1 MHFDSLD
8 LRTETGRLGLAAG
21 TEINC
26 GQLVLNTKEGS
37 FPSTPPNVL
46 TNVSTHPFVFDV
58 YTANRPAFLLLELKD
73 HDASQLN

>member
-1 MHFDSLD
+1 MHFDWLD
-8 LRTETGRLGLAAG
+8 LKNEIGRLGLTARI
-21 TEINC
+21 EINC
-26 GQLVLNTKEGS
+26 GQLVFNTKEGS